1 MAAESAL
8 LPLLRR
14 LSRPYLSIQKAPLLS
29 SLQSRLFHA
38 STEPLQRISMLDQI
52 RPPGGLQ
59 TKSVLGLLQSGSPA
73 SNCRN
78 YAKARKPVSGDD
90 EDIDEVDSEDNSDE
104 DMDFNEDSSDDSDDA
119 EGSGKFSGKF
129 SEEE

>member
-1 MAAESAL
+1 
-8 LPLLRR
+8 
-14 LSRPYLSIQKAPLLS
+14 
-29 SLQSRLFHA
+29 
-38 STEPLQRISMLDQI
+38 MLDQI

-78 YAKARKPVSGDD
+78 YAKARKPVSDDD
-90 EDIDEVDSEDNSDE
+90 EDIDEVDFEDNSDE

-129 SEEE
+129 YEEE